1 MDATDEGGDD
11 MAEYTNASLQTVAA
25 GQNALFSASP
35 VPCDKG
41 LIVHR
46 DGSGIFTLRGIVPY
60 NFNCGCR
67 RNDFARYLVTFGANI
82 AIPEGGTVE
91 PISLA
96 IAIDGEVLPDSTVIF
111 TPAAAEEFG
120 NVSRSVFVAVPRGCC
135 ENVAV
140 ENTSTQ
146 AIDVQQLNIVFARPD
161 LYVTR

>member
-1 MDATDEGGDD
+1 
-11 MAEYTNASLQTVAA
+11 MAEYSANALQTVEV
-25 GQNALFSASP
+25 GQNVLFTNAP

-82 AIPEGGTVE
+82 SIPEGGTVE

-96 IAIDGEVLPDSTVIF
+96 LAVDGEVLQDSTVIF

-120 NVSRSVFVAVPRGCC
+120 NVSRTIYVAIPRGCC
-135 ENVAV
+135 ENVAI
-140 ENTSTQ
+140 ENTSAQ
-146 AIDVQQLNIVFARPD
+146 AVDVTNANIVFARPD